1 VYKLGERHQFPF
13 TGPSTPILLR
23 KDFTSILVQSTVPAS
38 VSKRVGSTF
47 YRPELDVL
55 RFCAFFLVFCHHVFG
70 SETAVSKFLAE
81 FGSLGMCLFFFL
93 SAYLITELLQR
104 EKQGT
109 GTVHLKAF
117 YVRRILRIWPLYF
130 AFLAFSVLL
139 GEVKPSMAI
148 SSGLVWS
155 FLLMAGNWY
164 IGIHGLPHSPAG
176 ILWSISLEEQ
186 FYLIWPVLSRSLG
199 TLAARIVLIFT
210 VLIGSAA
217 VWTLASSGANSVV
230 QVWTNSIVQFQMF
243 AMGAGLSLLL
253 RFRPL
258 HLNGATRII
267 LITSG
272 LALWT
277 FSILSLGIQSPGV
290 AESPTKLMVSYWSV
304 GLGCASLL
312 LGWLGLPS
320 GYSSKV
326 LVYLGKISYGLYVFH
341 LLALFATR
349 AGVEYLESASP
360 FFRDHHSILRPV
372 KDILALGLT
381 ILLASASY
389 RFYESYFLRLKE
401 RFTFVR
407 SRSV

>member
-1 VYKLGERHQFPF
+1 ML
-13 TGPSTPILLR
+13 
-23 KDFTSILVQSTVPAS
+23 QSTAPIS
-38 VSKRVGSTF
+38 VNKRTGSTF

-55 RFCAFFLVFCHHVFG
+55 RFCAFFLVFCHHVLG
-70 SETAVSKFLAE
+70 SETQLSKFLAE

-104 EKQGT
+104 EKQAT
-109 GTVHLKAF
+109 GTVHLQAF

-130 AFLAFSVLL
+130 AFIAFCLLL
-139 GEVKPSMAI
+139 GKVNPSMAI

-164 IGIHGLPHSPAG
+164 VGIHGLPHSPLS

-199 TLAARIVLIFT
+199 LVAARIVLVFT

-217 VWTLASSGANSVV
+217 VWTLASSGANPVV
-230 QVWTNSIVQFQMF
+230 QVWTNSVVQFQMF

-258 HLNGATRII
+258 QLNWATRII
-267 LITSG
+267 LVVTG

-277 FSILSLGIQSPGV
+277 FSTLNLGIQSPGI
-290 AESPTKLMVSYWSV
+290 AESPAKLMVSYWLV

-320 GYSSKV
+320 GYCPKP

-341 LLALFATR
+341 LLALYATR
-349 AGVEYLESASP
+349 AGVESLESASS
-360 FFRDHHSILRPV
+360 FFRAQHAILRPG
-372 KDILALGLT
+372 KDLLALGLT